1 MEFTR
6 PRGTRDFF
14 PEEMEKRRW
23 VEAKIR
29 NTFENFGYGEI
40 LTPTFEHINLIT
52 AKSGEDIVEH
62 LYTFVDRG
70 KRKLVLRPELTAPV
84 MRAYVNELQSQA
96 KPVKLYYIAN
106 CFRYERPQSGRYRE
120 FWQAGIEL
128 IGSPGAEAEAE
139 VIALAYTILKNL
151 NLKDFTMHI
160 GNIGL
165 LRKFLK
171 NLGITEQSNF
181 LALIDKKEHDELEK
195 QLKFYG
201 VKTEDRKLFFKIIN
215 LKGNTRETVA
225 RVRELFQDREILKEM
240 DRFEETLNY
249 IDNLG
254 VDYSVNFGIARGLD
268 YYTGMVFEIYAQKLG
283 AEKQICGGGSYSLT
297 ETFGGKA
304 TPTCGFAIGFDR
316 LILALDKYGVKA
328 GSDNG
333 HGVYV
338 IPVSQEFIAYAM
350 KITSDIREYKA
361 CEMELKRRKLG
372 KALSYASKK
381 GFEYVVI
388 VGEEIIDSKI
398 ILKNLISKEQVEI
411 DISKMKTAL
420 TTGHR

>member
-29 NTFENFGYGEI
+29 NTFENFSYGEI

-201 VKTEDRKLFFKIIN
+201 VKAEDRKLFFKIIS

-316 LILALDKYGVKA
+316 LILALDKDGVKA
-328 GSDNG
+328 GSDND

-350 KITSDIREYKA
+350 KITSDIREYKV

-381 GFEYVVI
+381 GFEYAVI
-388 VGEEIIDSKI
+388 VGEEKI
-398 ILKNLISKEQVEI
+398 SLKNLISKEQVEI
-411 DISKMKTAL
+411 DISKMKTSL
-420 TTGHR
+420 NTGHR